1 MSKKKETNF
10 LLIPG
15 NEIIVHELLRTAEEN
30 SLIQERIDL
39 NSNLIV
45 CIGRSKRLQQS
56 LVTPK
61 TSSFFILP

>member
-1 MSKKKETNF
+1 MRKKKETIF
-10 LLIPG
+10 LLIPR
-15 NEIIVHELLRTAEEN
+15 NEIIAYELLRKSEEN

-61 TSSFFILP
+61 TSSFFILL